1 MKSSR
6 ISLSF
11 ALAFTLAAGMAAAQT
26 TTTAPPAPLT
36 PITLPATGAA
46 TPGGTPAAQTLPAP
60 APAATT
66 TMSSGLE
73 VGSLGDVTPDYG
85 GTLQEGAGGFP
96 VDMWKG
102 TDRALVERLLPK
114 LSPAASS
121 PAMRDLTRRLLLT
134 NAEAPA
140 GKSGGV
146 NLFGARADRL
156 MAMGLS
162 GEAAS
167 LLAFQ
172 PARST
177 DPLSARQRIDSS
189 LLAGDVNGACKAVDE
204 TRKVAS
210 GDTAWQKAQIF
221 CQLRA
226 GQTDQANLGLDLL
239 REQGENDPAFF
250 TLIDILSGNKTAKL
264 DSLPAPTAL
273 DLAMLHAASMPIP
286 RDAAQIQNPSVL
298 AMIARDPSI
307 DAPLRLAA
315 AEQAAASGGLPIDQL
330 QMAYASVPYSPGDLG
345 NAVQVSS
352 HDPGPGS
359 RAMLFQAAGVTTET
373 QARAHVL
380 DAALDRAR
388 RQGGYLLAVEANL
401 QFLLTINPADDLA
414 WFAADAG
421 RALYAAG
428 HYEQANAWLAL
439 AQKQASADPKAAEAV
454 SVLAVYARIAGVG
467 PALAWDG
474 ATVAQW
480 RQAQTANNP
489 AGDPAARLFAIFEG
503 LGEPIG
509 GSWSMI
515 GQGGV
520 AVSPGTVAPDPALWF
535 NLGDAAVKR
544 RIGETVLLALYAL
557 GPDGPGGANPIM
569 LSRAISSL
577 RLVGLDAEARA
588 IAIEAAI
595 AAGV

>member
-6 ISLSF
+6 ISLSIALVGLF
-11 ALAFTLAAGMAAAQT
+11 AATTAAAQT
-26 TTTAPPAPLT
+26 TTT
-36 PITLPATGAA
+36 ITLPALTAPATSDTTSSGA
-46 TPGGTPAAQTLPAP
+46 PSLQTLPAP
-60 APAATT
+60 AAAATT
-66 TMSSGLE
+66 TTSSGLE
-73 VGSLGDVTPDYG
+73 VGTLGDVTPDYG
-85 GTLQEGAGGFP
+85 GTLQEGGGGFP

-134 NAEAPA
+134 NAQAPA

-162 GEAAS
+162 SDAGA
-167 LLAFQ
+167 LLALQ

-177 DPLSARQRIDSS
+177 DPVSARRRIDSS
-189 LLAGDVNGACKAVDE
+189 LLAGDVDGACKAVDE

-210 GDTAWQKAQIF
+210 GDAAWQKAQIF

-226 GQTDQANLGLDLL
+226 GQNYQAALGLDLL
-239 REQGENDPAFF
+239 REQGQDDPAFF
-250 TLIDILSGNKTAKL
+250 TLIDILSGNKTATL
-264 DSLPAPTAL
+264 DSLPAPTPL
-273 DLAMLHAASMPIP
+273 DLAMLHAANMPIP
-286 RDAAQIQNPSVL
+286 RDAAQSQDPAVL
-298 AMIARDPSI
+298 ATIVRDTAI
-307 DAPLRLAA
+307 DTPLRLAA
-315 AEQAAASGGLPIDQL
+315 GEQAAAAGGLPIDQL
-330 QMAYASVPYSPGDLG
+330 QSAYAGVPYSPGDLG
-345 NAVQVSS
+345 NAIEVSS

-359 RAMLFQAAGVTTET
+359 RAMLFQAAGLAGQTSL
-373 QARAHVL
+373 RAHVL
-380 DAALDRAR
+380 DAAFDRAR
-388 RQGGYLLAVEANL
+388 RQGGYLLAVQANL
-401 QFLLTINPADDLA
+401 QFLLSIVPADDLS

-439 AQKQASADPKAAEAV
+439 AQKRGVGDPQAAAAA
-454 SVLAVYARIAGVG
+454 SSLAVYARIAGVG
-467 PALAWDG
+467 PPLAWDG
-474 ATVAQW
+474 ADVAKW
-480 RQAQTANNP
+480 RQAQATKSP

-509 GSWSMI
+509 GSWSLI
-515 GQGGV
+515 GQGGT
-520 AVSPGTVAPDPALWF
+520 AGGAATGAGAPDPALWF
-535 NLGDAAVKR
+535 NLGDAASKR

-557 GPDGPGGANPIM
+557 GPDGPRAANPIM
-569 LSRAISSL
+569 LSRSIASL
-577 RLVGLDAEARA
+577 RQIGLDAEARA